1 MKENRRIL
9 LVDDEPYNILGLKI
23 VLQQSKIKNL
33 MNLVDTAYNGQQ
45 AVDLVKNAYEKNK
58 YSYGLVFMD
67 CSMPVMNGYEAS
79 DLIREFVRTKKLLQP
94 MIVATTGHTE
104 NEYI

>member
-1 MKENRRIL
+1 
-9 LVDDEPYNILGLKI
+9 
-23 VLQQSKIKNL
+23 

-67 CSMPVMNGYEAS
+67 CSMPVMNGYEALN
-79 DLIREFVRTKKLLQP
+79 LIREFVRTKKLLQP

>member
-1 MKENRRIL
+1 MKKNRRIL